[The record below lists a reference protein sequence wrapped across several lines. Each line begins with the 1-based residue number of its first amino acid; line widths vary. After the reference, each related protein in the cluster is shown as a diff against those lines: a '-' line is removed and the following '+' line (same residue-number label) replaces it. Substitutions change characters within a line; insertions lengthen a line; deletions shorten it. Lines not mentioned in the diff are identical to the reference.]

1 MPDEGLETDGA
12 RRGSQSICGKSLTIP
27 ERETHAI
34 NIIDTHDTS
43 VAIFLQPSHFE
54 LTLILFDR
62 TQVT

>member
-1 MPDEGLETDGA
+1 MPGEGLETDGA
-12 RRGSQSICGKSLTIP
+12 RRGSQSRCGKSLTIA

-43 VAIFLQPSHFE
+43 AAIFFHPSLFE
-54 LTLILFDR
+54 LTLSLFDR